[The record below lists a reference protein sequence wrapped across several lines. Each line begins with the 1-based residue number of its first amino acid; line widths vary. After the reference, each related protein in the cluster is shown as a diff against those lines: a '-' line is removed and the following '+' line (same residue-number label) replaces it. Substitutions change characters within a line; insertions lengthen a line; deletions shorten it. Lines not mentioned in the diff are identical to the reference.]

1 MAGGPLLAAIVLSR
15 VGNIGP
21 LVWFMPP
28 SANLVLRE
36 FGIILF
42 LAVAGFKS
50 GGRFV
55 EVLVSGDG
63 LLWMGYGAM
72 ITLIPLLVVGF
83 YARAV
88 MKQNYLTLCGLLAG
102 SSTDP
107 PALAFANSLAP
118 SEAQSLAYATIYPWV
133 MCLRILAPQILV
145 MILAGFAA

>member
-1 MAGGPLLAAIVLSR
+1 MRMMRSDALPNASR
-15 VGNIGP
+15 NLQAEAKVG
-21 LVWFMPP
+21 
-28 SANLVLRE
+28 ATE
-36 FGIILF
+36 F
-42 LAVAGFKS
+42 S
-50 GGRFV
+50 GV
-55 EVLVSGDG
+55 PAYNP
-63 LLWMGYGAM
+63 WMGYGAM

-83 YARAV
+83 YARMV

-118 SEAQSLAYATIYPWV
+118 SEAQPLAYATIYPWV